1 MGGNVIGL
9 AVIQTRR
16 TKGLYDKFS
25 TIKQGQFQDATFS
38 VFPSR
43 ASVCRKFNVKN
54 RKPHAR
60 GGGIHIVDLQPD
72 ALKSKSVIW
81 RVIRCRMIK

>member
-16 TKGLYDKFS
+16 TKRLHHKSS
-25 TIKQGQFQDATFS
+25 TIKQGQVQDATFS
-38 VFPSR
+38 VFPSH

-60 GGGIHIVDLQPD
+60 GGGIHVVDLQPD

-81 RVIRCRMIK
+81 RVIRCKMIK